1 MPYQKV
7 SADILKR
14 LRQAKEE
21 RRQEL
26 AVLPI
31 EEKVKIV
38 IELQKIHNEIL
49 RSQGKPELYV
59 WEV

>member
-1 MPYQKV
+1 MQNVAPE
-7 SADILKR
+7 LLER

-21 RRQEL
+21 RRREL
-26 AVLPI
+26 AALPI